1 MSEKATVNGTAAA
14 AAKASTPTPQEQVAA
29 LQDMVRSISAQRD
42 AALSGQVQ
50 LDMQF
55 AAYRR
60 VAEKK
65 IAELQAQL
73 SNKTVDPVIAKAV
86 EDRVAERG
94 KARKAK

>member
-14 AAKASTPTPQEQVAA
+14 AAKASTPTQQDQVAA

-42 AALSGQVQ
+42 AALNGQVQ

-65 IAELQAQL
+65 IAESQVQL
-73 SNKTVDPVIAKAV
+73 RDATAAPLVAKAV
-86 EDRVAERG
+86 EDRVAERV